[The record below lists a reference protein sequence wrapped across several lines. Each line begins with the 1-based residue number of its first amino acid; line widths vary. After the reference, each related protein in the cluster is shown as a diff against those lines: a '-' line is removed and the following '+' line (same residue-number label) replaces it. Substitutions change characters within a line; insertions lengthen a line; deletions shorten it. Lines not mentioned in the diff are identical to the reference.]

1 RPGEAEPEE
10 HDQRGRGHGRVLA
23 RGGGLRQEGPRGL
36 PLAPRMA
43 AARALPWLLAGVV
56 LTGCARTEPGLQ
68 AATAADALVD
78 LRALDPS
85 IRIEMPYATP
95 HNFAGVALYSVARCL
110 LRRDVAERLVRVER
124 RLGAEGLGLLVW
136 DCYRPFRVQ
145 QRLWALVPDARYV
158 AEPVV
163 RDGRPVAGSKHNRGA
178 AVDLTLVD
186 AAVRPL
192 EMPSAFDD
200 FSERPHRGWAGARA
214 SGSGGGQRVGMPA
227 SERSAARAAA
237 GSPAT
242 THRRAADRPRA
253 TRPTPRGRP
262 ARPGRSSTIPAGR
275 RRGAAAARAR
285 SLPARGRSGRPPA
298 GPPAGRGRRTGCTW
312 RTHRRRR

>member
-1 RPGEAEPEE
+1 MGY
-10 HDQRGRGHGRVLA
+10 
-23 RGGGLRQEGPRGL
+23 

-56 LTGCARTEPGLQ
+56 LAGCARTGPGLPV
-68 AATAADALVD
+68 ATAPDALVD

-95 HNFAGVALYSVARCL
+95 HNFAGVALYPVARCL

-124 RLGAEGLGLLVW
+124 HLGAEGLGLLVW

-186 AAVRPL
+186 AAGRLL
-192 EMPSAFDD
+192 EMPTGFDD
-200 FSERPHRGWAGARA
+200 FSEHAHRGWAGASPAARRNLA
-214 SGSGGGQRVGMPA
+214 RLEEAMA
-227 SERSAARAAA
+227 SEGFAPLPTEWWHFDGPSWERYE
-237 GSPAT
+237 PL
-242 THRRAADRPRA
+242 DRPL
-253 TRPTPRGRP
+253 TE
-262 ARPGRSSTIPAGR
+262 
-275 RRGAAAARAR
+275 
-285 SLPARGRSGRPPA
+285 
-298 GPPAGRGRRTGCTW
+298 
-312 RTHRRRR
+312 